1 MNPITSI
8 SNLITDIRLTPDQ
21 YVDIFS
27 VQYSFQAGIFFLT
40 ALVFLGYSRSVKF
53 DQNRFFTNY
62 WVLLSIY
69 HIGAFLALQSLINS
83 QFDIPHQLT
92 STISQFSRY
101 LSFCFFTMGMSE
113 LFLEQRFQ
121 RRTILIVTGLCAIA
135 ALGFQ
140 IALAYPSIIQD
151 RFFWKVAPPS
161 FIGSVLYFAVGFYF
175 CPCLNKR
182 FKSKRSFLPNYS
194 LNIPILGYGLT
205 HVLFTIIFTHEW
217 TSETIHINYNIGIIL
232 ISIQIVLQYLIG
244 IGLFKLGLLQE
255 QARSKKLNE
264 HLLKSENYGIV
275 GQLSAGLVHDFN
287 NVMTIFTCSTEMA
300 KNGYQQGLN
309 IQNYLDKI
317 LETAKKATDLN
328 SKLLNIS
335 QQNKNNTKDHI
346 QFSPKTVIRDLA
358 PILDSAL
365 PNDVKLKCNYKNL
378 RDLTI
383 KGSVSE
389 LEMVLVNLVI
399 NARDSFSGLQRRSIQ
414 NKITLTAESHSNNKH
429 IIIQVRDN
437 GSGMKP
443 EVLKNAREFGF
454 STKGNKGSG
463 LGLANAQ
470 RFAEEHWGTLDIQS
484 VSSQT
489 HDRGTVITIQLPTV
503 PEKKIEKSSKPH
515 SISVLSDDPKLLK
528 NCQSPDWDI
537 QEINAEDHEIVDR
550 THDLDVLIIDSES
563 DLQKSRADQIIQ
575 EQSLSQFKVLQIRND
590 PSEISYLTW
599 DFSYE
604 TIDKKHSKGELHAV
618 IRKLIQENRSYT
630 IRDLIYE

>member
-1 MNPITSI
+1 VNPITSI
-8 SNLITDIRLTPDQ
+8 SNLITEIKLAPGQ
-21 YVDIFS
+21 YVDIYS
-27 VQYSFQAGIFFLT
+27 VQYSFQAAIFLLT
-40 ALVFLGYSRSVKF
+40 ALVFLGYSRSAKF

-62 WVLLSIY
+62 WILLSTY
-69 HIGAFLALQSLINS
+69 HIGAFLALQGAMNS
-83 QFDIPHQLT
+83 EFDIPHQLT

-113 LFLEQRFQ
+113 LFLEKRFQ
-121 RRTILIVTGLCAIA
+121 KSTILIVTGLCAIA

-140 IALAYPSIIQD
+140 IALEYSMIVD

-205 HVLFTIIFTHEW
+205 HLLFTFVFTHEW
-217 TSETIHINYNIGIIL
+217 TQETMHINRNIGIIL

-287 NVMTIFTCSTEMA
+287 NVMTIFTCNTEMA
-300 KNGYQQGLN
+300 KRGYQQGSN

-335 QQNKNNTKDHI
+335 QQNKTTDKDHI
-346 QFSPKTVIRDLA
+346 QFSPRTVIKDLA

-365 PNDVKLKCNYKNL
+365 PNDINFKCHYKKL

-399 NARDSFSGLQRRSIQ
+399 NARDSFSGLQRRFIQ

-437 GSGMKP
+437 GSGMEP

-454 STKGNKGSG
+454 STKGTKGSG

-489 HDRGTVITIQLPTV
+489 HDRGTVITIQLPTAL
-503 PEKKIEKSSKPH
+503 EKKIEKSSKH
-515 SISVLSDDPKLLK
+515 RSISVLSDDPKLLK

-537 QEINAEDHEIVDR
+537 QHLNAEDHEIVNR
-550 THDLDVLIIDSES
+550 TNDLDVLIIDSES
-563 DLQKSRADQIIQ
+563 DLQESCADQIIQ
-575 EQSLSQFKVLQIRND
+575 EKSINRFKVLQIRND
-590 PSEISYLTW
+590 QSGISYPTW

-604 TIDKKHSKGELHAV
+604 TIDKKHSKGELHAA

-630 IRDLIYE
+630 ISDLIYD

>member
-8 SNLITDIRLTPDQ
+8 INLITEIKLTPGQ
-21 YVDIFS
+21 YVDIYSF
-27 VQYSFQAGIFFLT
+27 QYSFQAGIFLLT
-40 ALVFLGYSRSVKF
+40 ALVFLGYSRSAKF

-62 WVLLSIY
+62 WILLSMY
-69 HIGAFLALQSLINS
+69 HIGAFLALQGAINS
-83 QFDIPHQLT
+83 DFNIPHQLT

-101 LSFCFFTMGMSE
+101 LSFCFFAMGMSE
-113 LFLEQRFQ
+113 LFLEKRFQ
-121 RRTILIVTGLCAIA
+121 KSTILIVTGLCAFA

-140 IALAYPSIIQD
+140 IALGLSIIED

-161 FIGSVLYFAVGFYF
+161 FIASILYLAVGFYF
-175 CPCLNKR
+175 CPCLNNR

-194 LNIPILGYGLT
+194 LNIPILAYGVT
-205 HVLFTIIFTHEW
+205 HALFTITFTHEW
-217 TSETIHINYNIGIIL
+217 TQETIHINYNIGTIL

-264 HLLKSENYGIV
+264 HLLKSENYGLV

-287 NVMTIFTCSTEMA
+287 NVMTIFTCNTEMA
-300 KNGYQQGLN
+300 KHGYQQGSN

-335 QQNKNNTKDHI
+335 QQNKTTGKDHI
-346 QFSPKTVIRDLA
+346 QFSPRTVIQDLA

-365 PNDVKLKCNYKNL
+365 PNDINFKCHYKNL

-399 NARDSFSGLQRRSIQ
+399 NARDSFSGLQSRFSQ
-414 NKITLTAESHSNNKH
+414 NKITLTAESHSNNKL

-443 EVLKNAREFGF
+443 DVLKNAREFGF
-454 STKGNKGSG
+454 STKGENGSG

-489 HDRGTVITIQLPTV
+489 HQRGTVITIQLPTAL
-503 PEKKIEKSSKPH
+503 EKKTEKSSKRS
-515 SISVLSDDPKLLK
+515 SISVFSDNSKLLK
-528 NCQSPDWDI
+528 NCLSPDWEI
-537 QEINAEDHEIVDR
+537 QKLNAEDHEIVNR
-550 THDLDVLIIDSES
+550 TNDLDLLIIDLES
-563 DLQKSRADQIIQ
+563 DLIKSHADQIIQ
-575 EQSLSQFKVLQIRND
+575 AKSIHRFKVLQIRND
-590 PSEISYLTW
+590 SSDTPYPTW
-599 DFSYE
+599 DFSNE
-604 TIDKKHSKGELHAV
+604 TIDKRHSKGELHAV
-618 IRKLIQENRSYT
+618 IRKLIQENRSYA
-630 IRDLIYE
+630 ISDLIYE